1 MSRPIRVLMAKV
13 GWDVHDIGAKF
24 VSRALRDDGM
34 EVIYT
39 GVRRSVDEV
48 VNAAIQEDADVI
60 GVSIIQSDPVG
71 VMSKLMAKL
80 KEKKVDQN
88 FMVLVGGLVPR
99 DDIPKLK
106 AIGVKEVFLPT
117 TKWED
122 VPAFIK
128 KNLPARQATS

>member
-1 MSRPIRVLMAKV
+1 VSRPIRALIAKV

-24 VSRALRDDGM
+24 VTRALRDDGI

-39 GVRRSVDEV
+39 GIRRTIDEV
-48 VNAAIQEDADVI
+48 VNTAIQEDVDVI

-71 VMSKLMAKL
+71 VMNKLITKL
-80 KEKKVDQN
+80 KEKKVDKN
-88 FMVLVGGLVPR
+88 FMVLAGGLIPR

-106 AIGVKEVFLPT
+106 AMGVKEVFLPT

-122 VPAFIK
+122 IPAYIR
-128 KNLPARQATS
+128 KNLPAQKAK